1 MITKG
6 QQAPYLY
13 DVIENPPYRIL
24 NDRLPLLFTFALPAM
39 LKFQFALSAN
49 GSARSNFHMCSWLWS
64 RRCRLSPARND
75 SQHRIDIFADS

>member
-13 DVIENPPYRIL
+13 DVIENPPYRTV
-24 NDRLPLLFTFALPAM
+24 NDRLPFLFTIALPAM

-49 GSARSNFHMCSWLWS
+49 LLVPLVRTSICVVG
-64 RRCRLSPARND
+64 
-75 SQHRIDIFADS
+75 